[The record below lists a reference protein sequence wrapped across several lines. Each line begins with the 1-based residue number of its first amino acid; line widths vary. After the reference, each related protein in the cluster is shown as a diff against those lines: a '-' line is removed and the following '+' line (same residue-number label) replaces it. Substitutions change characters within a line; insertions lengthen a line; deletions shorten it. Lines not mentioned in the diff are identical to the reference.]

1 MNVLIIGSSG
11 LLGREIYERLKK
23 NVKINLYHNGLK
35 KHKYNLLSTK
45 NLLKLVTKSKP
56 DLIINSSGCAD
67 IDICEKNKKSYL
79 INVEMLKNIFKVKK
93 KYQLKFNLIH
103 FSSDQLYDSKV
114 VKYNK
119 ERSRIIINN
128 EYSNQKFKAEKIC
141 LKNKSLIFRVNFFG
155 KTKSLHKS
163 FTDWIIFNFKKRKKF
178 YLFNDIYF
186 NPLRIKTIAQII
198 EIIIL
203 RNNYKIS
210 GIYNLASKN
219 YLSKSDFA
227 IKFIKRVG
235 FFKKNYE
242 LISCRKFLNVKRSK
256 NMVMNNKK
264 FTNKFKIDLPSIH
277 QEIINE
283 SKNYK

>member
-67 IDICEKNKKSYL
+67 IDICENNKKSYL

-93 KYQLKFNLIH
+93 EYQLKFNLIH

-203 RNNYKIS
+203 RNKYKIS

>member
-1 MNVLIIGSSG
+1 
-11 LLGREIYERLKK
+11 
-23 NVKINLYHNGLK
+23 
-35 KHKYNLLSTK
+35 
-45 NLLKLVTKSKP
+45 
-56 DLIINSSGCAD
+56 
-67 IDICEKNKKSYL
+67 
-79 INVEMLKNIFKVKK
+79 VEMLKNIFKVKK

-203 RNNYKIS
+203 RNKHKIS